1 LRFPVDKLRRFSK
14 HEFVGRNSPFYVRRE
29 AFQSKLFGKDI
40 ARKIISPTENFLA
53 KVNPE
58 RLIWEGY
65 CKKDYFSDREFSG
78 KG

>member
-14 HEFVGRNSPFYVRRE
+14 HEFVGRE

-40 ARKIISPTENFLA
+40 ARKSISPTENFLA

-58 RLIWEGY
+58 RL
-65 CKKDYFSDREFSG
+65 
-78 KG
+78 